1 MVIMLVSAFFTWW
14 YGSGWMKIV
23 SQLKQRNQSVLQEFS
38 VKQLLQ
44 TLFAPWKRIIT
55 YPGAS
60 LVERWRA
67 WNDNLFSRLVG
78 FIIRLFVLL
87 VALVVLLAITLV
99 TVVEFII
106 WPLIPLAVPAC
117 IVWGLLI

>member
-1 MVIMLVSAFFTWW
+1 M
-14 YGSGWMKIV
+14 
-23 SQLKQRNQSVLQEFS
+23 
-38 VKQLLQ
+38 KQLLQ

-67 WNDNLFSRLVG
+67 WNDNLFSRFIG
-78 FIIRLFVLL
+78 FIIRFFVLL
-87 VALVVLLAITLV
+87 AALVVLFFLALLTLI
-99 TVVEFII
+99 EFIV

-117 IVWGLLI
+117 IIWGLII